1 MFTGEKKPLI
11 IIFGP
16 TATGKTKIGVHLA
29 NKFNGEII
37 SADSRQ
43 VYKSLN
49 IGTGKDLEEYNINGS
64 QINYHLIDVV
74 EPNYEFSLFNFV
86 EEFNK
91 SYNLILEKNKL
102 PFLVGGTG
110 NFVNAIISNYEFKNV
125 DFNSMP
131 ILYEKSTEDLRQILL
146 NINPNLH
153 NSTDL
158 LDKERII
165 KAIII
170 ALSDDNDI
178 LKPIQNIVPL
188 FLAVYYPRSENK
200 KRITERLKNRLKNG
214 MIEEV
219 DLLLKSGITEKRLIQ
234 LGLEYKFITEYLTG
248 KLNYNDMFQKLNS
261 AIHLLSKK
269 QMTWLRKFELK
280 GNKVLKISDLHEAEM
295 KIKRYLKEEF
305 DIV

>member
-1 MFTGEKKPLI
+1 MFTLEKKPLI

-43 VYKSLN
+43 VYKKLN
-49 IGTGKDLEEYNINGS
+49 IGTGKDLEEYNINGN

-74 EPNYEFSLFNFV
+74 DPNYEFNLFKFI

-91 SYNLILEKNKL
+91 AYNLILEKNKL

-110 NFVNAIISNYEFKNV
+110 NFVNGIVSNYEFKNV
-125 DFNSMP
+125 DFDSMP
-131 ILYEKSTEDLRQILL
+131 ILYEKSTEDLKQILL

-158 LDKERII
+158 KDKERII

-170 ALSDDNDI
+170 TLSDDDDV
-178 LKPIQNIVPL
+178 LKPIENIVPL

-200 KRITERLKNRLKNG
+200 KRITERLEKRLKNG

-219 DLLLKSGITEKRLIQ
+219 DLLLKSGVTEKRLIQ
-234 LGLEYKFITEYLTG
+234 LGLEYKYITEFLTG
-248 KLNYNDMFQKLNS
+248 KLNRNDMFQKLNS
-261 AIHLLSKK
+261 AIHLLAKK

-280 GNKVLKISDLHEAEM
+280 GYKVLKISDLHDAEM

-305 DIV
+305 DVV

>member
-1 MFTGEKKPLI
+1 MFTLEKKPLI

-43 VYKSLN
+43 VYKKLN
-49 IGTGKDLEEYNINGS
+49 IGTGKDLEEYNINGN

-74 EPNYEFSLFNFV
+74 DPNYEFNLFKFID
-86 EEFNK
+86 EFNK
-91 SYNLILEKNKL
+91 AYNLILEKNKL

-110 NFVNAIISNYEFKNV
+110 NFVNGIVSNYEFKNV
-125 DFNSMP
+125 DFDSMP
-131 ILYEKSTEDLRQILL
+131 ILYEKSTEDLKQILL

-158 LDKERII
+158 KDKERII

-170 ALSDDNDI
+170 TLSDDDDV
-178 LKPIQNIVPL
+178 LKPIENIVPL

-200 KRITERLKNRLKNG
+200 KRITERLEKRLKNG

-219 DLLLKSGITEKRLIQ
+219 DLLLKSGVTEKRLIQ
-234 LGLEYKFITEYLTG
+234 LGLEYKYITEFLTG
-248 KLNYNDMFQKLNS
+248 KLNRNDMFQKLNS
-261 AIHLLSKK
+261 AIHLLAKK

-280 GNKVLKISDLHEAEM
+280 GYKVLKISDLHDAEM

-305 DIV
+305 DVV